1 VYNHLNAALPDRTME
16 NIDFIVLKTLADWRA
31 RGLAAIL
38 VTVVRTW
45 GSSPRPIGSIM
56 ALCQDGTVTGSV
68 SGGCIEDDLI
78 ARHRPDGAEGTRW
91 HARGGTERLKYGVT
105 ADEAHR
111 FGLPCG
117 GTLELVVE
125 YNPQADGLR
134 DLLRHLEAGHLM
146 RRTLRLSDGHAALA
160 AAEAPADLRMDG
172 RTLSA
177 TFGPGY
183 RMLLIGAGQLAEYL
197 ATMALFSG
205 FTVTVC
211 DPRIEYTRG
220 WSVPGA
226 TVVTDMPDDAVTA
239 CRPDRRT
246 CIVALSHDP
255 KLDDLAL
262 MEALESDAFYVGAI
276 GSRRNQD
283 ARRRRLIQHFELS
296 EAAMDRLRGPVGIF
310 IGSKTPSEIAVSIM
324 AEIIAVKNGI
334 PVTKALDVR
343 SAKDGGLALA
353 GLTDSACA
361 LPGR

>member
-1 VYNHLNAALPDRTME
+1 MSQSDPRVTTSTVRPIEAGPLSTFTSTVRLRLRVPAKLRNLELLLLILACGIVA
-16 NIDFIVLKTLADWRA
+16 FAIVLVQLGA
-31 RGLAAIL
+31 
-38 VTVVRTW
+38 
-45 GSSPRPIGSIM
+45 IGSI
-56 ALCQDGTVTGSV
+56 DPS
-68 SGGCIEDDLI
+68 
-78 ARHRPDGAEGTRW
+78 
-91 HARGGTERLKYGVT
+91 
-105 ADEAHR
+105 
-111 FGLPCG
+111 
-117 GTLELVVE
+117 
-125 YNPQADGLR
+125 
-134 DLLRHLEAGHLM
+134 
-146 RRTLRLSDGHAALA
+146 
-160 AAEAPADLRMDG
+160 
-172 RTLSA
+172 
-177 TFGPGY
+177 
-183 RMLLIGAGQLAEYL
+183 MLLIGAGQLAEYL

-353 GLTDSACA
+353 GLTDPACL
-361 LPGR
+361 LPER

>member
-1 VYNHLNAALPDRTME
+1 ME
-16 NIDFIVLKTLADWRA
+16 NIDFIVLKALSDWRT
-31 RGLAAIL
+31 RGLAAVL

-56 ALCQDGTVTGSV
+56 ALCQDGTVMGSV

-78 ARHRPDGAEGTRW
+78 ARHQADNTQGRHW
-91 HARGGTERLKYGVT
+91 HARTGVQQLKYGIT

-117 GTLELVVE
+117 GTLELAVE
-125 YNPQADGLR
+125 YNPEPQSLQT
-134 DLLRHLEAGHLM
+134 LLEHLESGHLV
-146 RRTLRLSDGHAALA
+146 RRTLALPNGAVTLATTDVPDALA
-160 AAEAPADLRMDG
+160 MDG
-172 RTLSA
+172 RTLSL
-177 TFGPGY
+177 TFGPSY

-211 DPRIEYTRG
+211 DPRIEYTRS

-226 TVVTDMPDDAVTA
+226 KVITDMPDDAVIA

-262 MEALESDAFYVGAI
+262 IEALESDAFYVGAI
-276 GSRRNQD
+276 GSRRNQE
-283 ARRRRLIQHFELS
+283 ARRQRLIEYFDQTEES
-296 EAAMDRLRGPVGIF
+296 MNRLHGPVGIF
-310 IGSKTPSEIAVSIM
+310 IGSKTPPEIAVSIM
-324 AEIIAVKNGI
+324 AEIIAVKNGT
-334 PVTKALDVR
+334 PLPKAFDVR
-343 SAKDGGLALA
+343 TAKNSGFALA
-353 GLTDSACA
+353 GLSESACDLA
-361 LPGR
+361 KA